1 MASTTTVAGG
11 NGSGSARVD
20 RPRFEP
26 PTQRRRHVRRALALV
41 LVAAACAALFA
52 ALFIQAGNRRPVLA
66 VARTVA
72 AGSAIA
78 DEDLTVVRVS
88 AESRLRLVPA
98 SARERIVGRAP
109 TATLV
114 AGTLVSETQLAE
126 RLAPGPGQSVVA
138 VQLKG
143 SRVVPLSLR
152 PGERVQ
158 VVLTAG
164 SEADRGD
171 ARLGTVMGEG
181 RVLAVDQ
188 PKNAAETRIVS
199 VLVDGGIAPS
209 VAGAAAADRVSL
221 GVLRSPA

>member
-1 MASTTTVAGG
+1 MASSTTMAGG
-11 NGSGSARVD
+11 NGSGSIRVE

-26 PTQRRRHVRRALALV
+26 PTQRRRHVRRAVALV

-52 ALFIQAGNRRPVLA
+52 ALFVQAGNRRPVLA
-66 VARTVA
+66 VARTVP

-98 SARERIVGRAP
+98 SARESIVGRAP

-126 RLAPGPGQSVVA
+126 RLAPRLGESVVA

-158 VVLTAG
+158 VVLTAAG
-164 SEADRGD
+164 SDADRGE
-171 ARLGTVMGEG
+171 RLGTVMGEG

-199 VLVDGGIAPS
+199 VIVDGGVAPS
-209 VAGAAAADRVSL
+209 VAGAAATDRVSL
-221 GVLRSPA
+221 VVLRSPA